1 MLPTTKIVGL
11 TLFVAAT
18 LVVAAGAAQAV
29 DVGDVAPEFE
39 GRDFINCDSI
49 SLKELRGRLVLFELF
64 STG

>member
-1 MLPTTKIVGL
+1 MRSIPRTVGL
-11 TLFVAAT
+11 SLFVAAT

-49 SLKELRGRLVLFELF
+49 SLKELRGRLILFELF

>member
-1 MLPTTKIVGL
+1 MRTHALSLFGLALATTL
-11 TLFVAAT
+11 CLAAST
-18 LVVAAGAAQAV
+18 AHAA

-39 GRDFINCDSI
+39 GKEFFNCEQL